1 MNEVVFVKQ
10 REPDW
15 KRLNLLCDKADVTPK
30 ALDQRELREFI
41 QLYRRAS
48 SDLALARTQSGNLQL
63 VTFLNDL
70 VGRAYVILYRPTRGP
85 FVRAVKFGIEYYAAV
100 ARRQKVFIW
109 AAAITF
115 FLGAVFSGM
124 VMQLRP
130 DLRHHFVSGESD
142 ERNMEAWKKGLPPR
156 TGEESMAMT
165 GFYAS
170 NNPKVSIITAAV
182 SASTFG
188 VLTATLLWKNGEG
201 VGALGSELK
210 DVGKLHLLTWLLPH
224 GMSEIQ
230 GILISGGSGYLV
242 GWTLIFPGQRRRGDA
257 LRDAAKDG
265 LILLCGAAVLMFIA
279 APFEGFFSFNP
290 NIPIPVKLLVAGAVG
305 TAWWLFY
312 TRVGRQWDAVPE
324 LPANTN

>member
-115 FLGAVFSGM
+115 FLGAIFSGM

-130 DLRHHFVSGESD
+130 DLRHHFISGD
-142 ERNMEAWKKGLPPR
+142 MERNTEAWKKGLPAR
-156 TGEESMAMT
+156 TGEESMSMT

-188 VLTATLLWKNGEG
+188 VLTASLLWQNGIM
-201 VGALGSELK
+201 VGALGSEMK
-210 DVGKLHLLTWLLPH
+210 DVGKLGLLISWLLPH

-230 GILISGGSGYLV
+230 GIFIAGGSGYLI

-265 LILLCGAAVLMFIA
+265 LILLCGGVVLMFIA

-290 NIPIPVKLLVAGAVG
+290 TIPIPVKLLVAGAVG

-312 TRVGRQWDAVPE
+312 TRVGRQWDATPE
-324 LPANTN
+324 LPANA